1 MIDSPTAATGY
12 CADGGTCGHHASSV
26 AAFEKAAQPVY
37 AQLESDPETKRFIQA
52 IRDLKATAPD
62 PASVTPCTSP
72 VAATPTQAPS
82 TGDEPQ
88 EFPEGTYRTKMTAV
102 ELLAA
107 GLDPGTANGLD
118 GIQTLEF
125 ENGRWFHYGTARGAG
140 ECTGPYSVEGGRLV
154 VTITPRCGGSLGML
168 FSAVW
173 TVEGSALTF
182 TELTSDT
189 DSQAFVD
196 AVWGNRVWERI
207 G

>member
-1 MIDSPTAATGY
+1 MVVTT
-12 CADGGTCGHHASSV
+12 ASSV
-26 AAFEKAAQPVY
+26 AAFEQAAQPVY
-37 AQLESDPETKRFIQA
+37 AQLESDPATQGFIQA
-52 IRDLKATAPD
+52 IRDLKATSPD
-62 PASVTPCTSP
+62 PAAVTPCTPP
-72 VAATPTQAPS
+72 VVATPTPAPS
-82 TGDEPQ
+82 KGADPQ
-88 EFPEGTYRTKMTAV
+88 EFPEGIYRTEMTAA

-107 GLDPGTANGLD
+107 GLDPGTASGLD
-118 GIQTLEF
+118 GISTLEF
-125 ENGRWFHYGTARGAG
+125 ENGRWFQYGTVRGPG
-140 ECTGPYSVEGGRLV
+140 ECTGPYSVDGGRLV

-168 FSAVW
+168 FSAAW